1 MASARER
8 LLFWL
13 MMGVVAFF
21 VVSRAAEAKRN
32 PMQNQDELEFTPPPY
47 VELCQQA
54 IVAGDLDAAI
64 RVLKAARACW
74 ARHHEKCGFTQV
86 DYDSLA
92 GVVYLE
98 RGLAEKAARSLEGV
112 VARQPNRTMA
122 WFYLGQARLR
132 LSQYRKAAEALTEA
146 ATVGSEIPQY
156 HGMLVRAWKGAR
168 EDEKARLALAAGL
181 RRFPDDAPLLYE
193 GTILYLSKGLFLA
206 ARDLAR
212 RHSAVPGE
220 NSDLAFLMVAESYRK
235 KGWLREAIATLEEA
249 TLLCGDDSQAAAR
262 LAYAYAEDGQ
272 PLSSARLFE
281 RLSPKDPG
289 LLHAA
294 SEQYRL
300 AGHMLEAQRLAMRI
314 ENEAQRK
321 AQLAVVYLQ
330 ADAFDTVVHLLEP
343 ISQTG
348 SLDDQGTFRLAYA
361 ALRSGR
367 LDLARKLLGRLKAA
381 QFGEPVEQ
389 LRRALSSCKTQPW
402 GCW

>member
-1 MASARER
+1 
-8 LLFWL
+8 

-32 PMQNQDELEFTPPPY
+32 PIQNQDEPEFTPPPY

-64 RVLKAARACW
+64 RVLKAARTCW
-74 ARHHEKCGFTQV
+74 AHHHEKCGFTRV

-98 RGLAEKAARSLEGV
+98 RGLAKKAVRSLEGV

-122 WFYLGQARLR
+122 WFYLGQAHLR
-132 LSQYRKAAEALTEA
+132 LSHYRKAADALTEA
-146 ATVGSEIPQY
+146 AAVGKKIPQY
-156 HGMLVRAWKGAR
+156 HAMLVRAWKGAG

-181 RRFPDDAPLLYE
+181 RRFPGDAPLLYE
-193 GTILYLSKGLFLA
+193 GTTLYLSKGLFLA

-235 KGWLREAIATLEEA
+235 NGWLREAIATLEEA

-262 LAYAYAEDGQ
+262 LAYAYVENGQ
-272 PLSSARLFE
+272 PLSAARLFE
-281 RLSPKDPG
+281 RLSPKDPS
-289 LLHAA
+289 LVHAA

-314 ENEAQRK
+314 ENETQRK
-321 AQLAVVYLQ
+321 NQLAVVYLQ

-367 LDLARKLLGRLKAA
+367 LALARKLLGRLKAA
-381 QFGEPVEQ
+381 QLGEPVKQ
-389 LRRALSSCKTQPW
+389 LHRALENCKAQPW